1 MPKSPD
7 PKDSAQLRGERKVVI
22 LVFPLGLSLFAG
34 ALVSEWLGK
43 PVLLRGW
50 FVGTLITTPILAG
63 LLMRRTDFT
72 MALFVAT
79 AFVLGGLTAVWVITL
94 GLDVDP
100 SSSVEAFTAI
110 LWTAAA
116 PFAVLA
122 FALVILVI
130 SSGEARQFDR
140 RQTRYTPLVTGN
152 HAGASAG

>member
-1 MPKSPD
+1 MLKGPD
-7 PKDSAQLRGERKVVI
+7 LKDSAQLRGERKVVI

-100 SSSVEAFTAI
+100 SSSVQAFTAI
-110 LWTAAA
+110 L
-116 PFAVLA
+116 
-122 FALVILVI
+122 
-130 SSGEARQFDR
+130 
-140 RQTRYTPLVTGN
+140 
-152 HAGASAG
+152 